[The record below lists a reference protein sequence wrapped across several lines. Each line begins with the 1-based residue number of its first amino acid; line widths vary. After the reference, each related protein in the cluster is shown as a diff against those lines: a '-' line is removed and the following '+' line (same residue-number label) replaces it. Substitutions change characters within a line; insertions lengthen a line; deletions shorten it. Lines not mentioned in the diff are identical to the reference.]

1 MRKIFRFFK
10 WLYPGMRI
18 KRWIFLCA
26 VGIFCVGIGSAK
38 VVSKYDHLN
47 MFIGALLLLLG
58 IVLLTL
64 GIKYMVKSFISI
76 LLPERKRELVDILY
90 QKRQLQKGPRIT
102 AIGGGTGLSVLL
114 QGLKEYTSN
123 ITAIVTV
130 ADDGGSSG
138 RIREEFDLLPPGDIR
153 NCLVALADAEPL
165 MRELFQFRFEENSE
179 LRGHN
184 FGNLFITALSKITGD
199 FEKAI
204 KESSKVLAIR
214 GQVVP
219 STLHKIKLIAEH
231 TDGTKTIGE
240 SKIPNRGVPIRKLY
254 LNPSECNPTEEAL
267 EAIYEAEAIIL
278 GPGSLYTS
286 VLPNLLV
293 KGVTEAILRAKAIK
307 IYVCNVMTQS
317 GETDN
322 YTASDHVRTITEHT
336 HPRIIDYCVVNTAPV
351 PFFLQEKYKEENAYP
366 VINDSSKIREWGYKV
381 IEDDVISTTNF
392 VRHSP
397 EKLARCII
405 DLLISLRRGT

>member
-1 MRKIFRFFK
+1 MENIFRFFK

-26 VGIFCVGIGSAK
+26 LGIFCVSIGSAK
-38 VVSKYDHLN
+38 VVSQRDPL
-47 MFIGALLLLLG
+47 FILSGSLLLLLG
-58 IVLLTL
+58 IILLTL
-64 GIKYMVKSFISI
+64 GIKYMVKSFINI
-76 LLPERKRELVDILY
+76 ILPEKDKELVDIVY
-90 QKRQLQKGPRIT
+90 QKRHLQKGPRIA

-114 QGLKEYTSN
+114 HGIKEYTSN

-138 RIREEFDLLPPGDIR
+138 RIREQFDMLPPGDIR

-165 MRELFQFRFEENSE
+165 MRELFQFRFDNDSE
-179 LRGHN
+179 LKGHN
-184 FGNLFITALSKITGD
+184 FGNLFITALSKVTGD

-219 STLHKIKLIAEH
+219 STLNKVKLIAEH

-240 SKIPNRGVPIRKLY
+240 SKIPNRGMPIKKLY
-254 LNPSECNPTEEAL
+254 LNPLECNPTDEAL
-267 EAIYEAEAIIL
+267 EAIYETEAIIL

-293 KGVTEAILRAKAIK
+293 RGMTEAILRTSAIK
-307 IYVCNVMTQS
+307 IYICNVMTQP

-322 YTASDHVRTITEHT
+322 FTASDHVKTIIEHT
-336 HPRIIDYCVVNTAPV
+336 HPRIIDYCIVNTAPI
-351 PFFLQEKYKEENAYP
+351 PYSLREKYKEENAYP
-366 VINDSSKIREWGYKV
+366 VTNDSAKIREWGYKV
-381 IEDDVISTTNF
+381 IEEDVISTTNF

-397 EKLARCII
+397 EKLARCIM
-405 DLLISLRRGT
+405 DLLNSLRK